1 MGELLVWEDSRPQDR
16 KGATTS
22 RTSSPARGLIGVIHA
37 VGKQV
42 ENMRTLPRIFTVNL
56 VSDLEL
62 ESPTPK
68 KRRWKDKCIGF
79 MGKDLMDTILPYEG
93 ALVVT
98 LRIRGFDRSKEWG
111 RNNIP

>member
-1 MGELLVWEDSRPQDR
+1 
-16 KGATTS
+16 
-22 RTSSPARGLIGVIHA
+22 
-37 VGKQV
+37 
-42 ENMRTLPRIFTVNL
+42 MRTLPRIFTVNL

-79 MGKDLMDTILPYEG
+79 MGKDLMDTIQPYED

-98 LRIRGFDRSKEWG
+98 L
-111 RNNIP
+111 